1 MDNTFIY
8 YIMGG
13 AAGAFVIIILLY
25 YVLSKKMQT
34 SEYKKIQRLQQGT
47 KEKKFSSEVLFQKL
61 YLTYI
66 KIPFIKRY
74 VLKIRRRLEIINI
87 DDEYNT
93 RKGTAKILTKT
104 FAIVIPVMLV
114 TIIITSG
121 NYLLMSILLLFEL
134 FMIDTFIDGSVDKID
149 NNILK
154 EQIDFFSEIRHAY
167 HEYNMVEEAI
177 YQVSQDDE
185 KDISRQGEKIYEILI
200 SDDPETELE
209 KYYDIAPNNFL
220 KEFAGVSYLTKE
232 FGDRKV
238 DGASLYLKNVN
249 NITQEMQLEIL
260 KRDKLNYVFQ
270 SLSVISI
277 APVLLLEP
285 LKNWAISNFSFT
297 ASWYNGK
304 PGMIVQILIILITF
318 LSYIL
323 VRKLKDNGST
333 AMNTKNTENPWQA
346 KLYKNKI
353 IKKFVDLFIPKQGT
367 KECRKVQQML
377 KDAASPQK
385 MEWLYINRICLA
397 VVTFLA
403 SLIIFTQLHQVAI
416 NYIYTEPTTDYDI
429 IGGLSEKDEKKAM
442 EITKQDNV
450 FLDKFKGK
458 LNTTESQIKSAVAK
472 SKYYK
477 DAEDTE
483 IETAAKRIYDKL
495 QIVNS
500 EYMKWFELLL
510 AFVFAIIGYMA
521 PIGILMFQV
530 KMRQLEMEDEVMQFQ
545 TIILMLMRIE
555 RVNVEI
561 ILEWLERY
569 SNIFRP
575 SITKCVNNYE
585 AGAWEAL
592 EAMKEEITYLP
603 LIRIIE
609 SLQAAVEKIP
619 IKDAFDELDSERDYY
634 QEKRKESNDRLIK
647 RKGMIGKAIGFAPMV
662 SMFVGY
668 LIIPLVF
675 IGLTSMSSSF
685 QTMTASG
692 ATATG
697 GTAPK

>member
-1 MDNTFIY
+1 MDNNMIF

-13 AAGAFVIIILLY
+13 SAGLFVLIVLMYFI
-25 YVLSKKMQT
+25 LSKKMQK
-34 SEYKKIQRLQQGT
+34 SEYKRIQQLQQGT
-47 KEKKFSSEVLFQKL
+47 KENRFSLEILYQKL

-66 KIPFIKRY
+66 KIPVLKRY
-74 VLKIRRRLEIINI
+74 VMKLRRRLEIINI

-93 RKGTAKILTKT
+93 RKETAKILTKT
-104 FAIVIPVMLV
+104 LAILVPVVVITV
-114 TIIITSG
+114 IITSS
-121 NYLLMSILLLFEL
+121 NYLLMFILLMFEI
-134 FMIDTFIDGSVDKID
+134 FMIDTLIDGSVDKMD
-149 NNILK
+149 NKLLK

-167 HEYNMVEEAI
+167 HEFNMVEEAI

-185 KDISRQGEKIYEILI
+185 MNISRQGEKIYEILI

-209 KYYDIAPNNFL
+209 KYYDISPNSFL

-285 LKNWAISNFSFT
+285 LKAWAISNFSFT

-304 PGMIVQILIILITF
+304 AGMIVQILILLITF
-318 LSYIL
+318 VSYIL

-333 AMNTKNTENPWQA
+333 GINTKNTENPWQQ
-346 KLYKNKI
+346 KLYKKKI
-353 IKKFVDLFIPKQGT
+353 IKRFVDLFIPKQET
-367 KECRKVQQML
+367 KEHRKIGQLL
-377 KDAASPQK
+377 KDSASSLK
-385 MEWLYINRICLA
+385 IEWLYINRICA
-397 VVTFLA
+397 AIATCLA
-403 SLIIFTQLHQVAI
+403 SIVIFTQLHTIAI
-416 NYIYTEPTTDYDI
+416 NYIYTEPTTDYNI
-429 IGGLSEKDEKKAM
+429 IGMSEKDEKKAM
-442 EITKQDNV
+442 ELTEQDNKI
-450 FLDKFKGK
+450 LEQFKGNLK
-458 LNTTESQIKSAVAK
+458 AS
-472 SKYYK
+472 
-477 DAEDTE
+477 DAEIRRAIKKLDYYEEAKEEEIDTALE
-483 IETAAKRIYDKL
+483 RIKNKL
-495 QIVNS
+495 AVINT
-500 EYMKWFELLL
+500 EYLQWFEILL
-510 AFVFAIIGYMA
+510 AFVFAVVAYMA
-521 PIGILMFQV
+521 PIWILMFQV

-569 SNIFRP
+569 SNIFKAP
-575 SITKCVNNYE
+575 ITKCVNNYE

-592 EAMKEEITYLP
+592 EAMKDEVSYIP

-619 IKDAFDELDSERDYY
+619 IADAFDELDSEREYY
-634 QEKRKESNDRLIK
+634 KEKRKESNERLIK

-662 SMFVGY
+662 CMFVGY

-675 IGLTSMSSSF
+675 IGLTAMSSSF
-685 QTMTASG
+685 STLSANQL
-692 ATATG
+692 
-697 GTAPK
+697 

>member
-1 MDNTFIY
+1 MIY

-13 AAGAFVIIILLY
+13 SAAAFVLIIIV
-25 YVLSKKMQT
+25 YVILSKKMQK
-34 SEYKKIQRLQQGT
+34 SEYKQIQRLQQGT
-47 KEKKFSSEVLFQKL
+47 KANTFSTEILFQKL
-61 YLTYI
+61 YITYT

-74 VLKIRRRLEIINI
+74 ALKIRRRLEIINI

-104 FAIVIPVMLV
+104 LAILV
-114 TIIITSG
+114 PIMILTIILTSS
-121 NYLLMSILLLFEL
+121 NYLLMTILLLFEL

-167 HEYNMVEEAI
+167 HEFNMVEEAI

-185 KDISRQGEKIYEILI
+185 KNISRQGEKIYEILI
-200 SDDPETELE
+200 SDDPEMELE
-209 KYYDIAPNNFL
+209 KYYDIAPNSFL

-285 LKNWAISNFSFT
+285 LKNWAVSNFSFT

-304 PGMIVQILIILITF
+304 SGMIVQILILIITF
-318 LSYIL
+318 ISYIL

-333 AMNTKNTENPWQA
+333 SIDTKNTENPWQE
-346 KLYKNKI
+346 KLYKKKP
-353 IKKFVDLFIPKQGT
+353 IKKIVDLFIPKRGT
-367 KECRKVQQML
+367 KEYRKVTELL
-377 KDAASPQK
+377 KESASK
-385 MEWLYINRICLA
+385 LKIHWLYMNRICIA
-397 VVTFLA
+397 IVTFVA
-403 SLIIFTQLHQVAI
+403 SLMIFTQLHKIAI
-416 NYIYTEPTTDYDI
+416 NYVYTEPTTDYDV

-442 EITKQDNV
+442 EVTKQDNKI
-450 FLDKFKGK
+450 LDKFRGK
-458 LNTTESQIKSAVAK
+458 TKTTQDQIRKEIDK
-472 SKYYK
+472 LEYYAE
-477 DAEDTE
+477 AEDSE
-483 IETAAKRIYDKL
+483 KDTAAERVYKKL

-500 EYMKWFELLL
+500 EYLQWFELLL
-510 AFVFAIIGYMA
+510 ACVFTVIGYMS
-521 PIGILMFQV
+521 PIWILMFQV

-569 SNIFRP
+569 SNIFKAP
-575 SITKCVNNYE
+575 ISKCVNNYE

-592 EAMKEEITYLP
+592 EEMKDEITYVP

-634 QEKRKESNDRLIK
+634 QEKRKESNERLIK
-647 RKGMIGKAIGFAPMV
+647 KKGMIGKAIGFAPMV
-662 SMFVGY
+662 CMFVGY
-668 LIIPLVF
+668 LIVPLVF

-685 QTMTASG
+685 QSMTATKVS
-692 ATATG
+692 
-697 GTAPK
+697 K

>member
-1 MDNTFIY
+1 MDNKIIFML
-8 YIMGG
+8 MGG
-13 AAGAFVIIILLY
+13 SAAAFVIIILLY
-25 YVLSKKMQT
+25 VMISKKMQK
-34 SEYKKIQRLQQGT
+34 SEYRKIQKLQEGT
-47 KEKKFSSEVLFQKL
+47 KEKKFSSEILLQKL
-61 YLTYI
+61 YLTYV
-66 KIPFIKRY
+66 KIPFIRRY
-74 VLKIRRRLEIINI
+74 TLKIRRRLEIINI
-87 DDEYNT
+87 EDEYNT

-104 FAIVIPVMLV
+104 LCILV
-114 TIIITSG
+114 PIILITIILTKT
-121 NYLLMSILLLFEL
+121 NYLLMVILLLFEL

-154 EQIDFFSEIRHAY
+154 QQIDFFSEIRHAY

-177 YQVSQDDE
+177 YQVSQDEE
-185 KDISRQGEKIYEILI
+185 KEVSRQGEKIYEILI
-200 SDDPETELE
+200 SDDPEMELE
-209 KYYDIAPNNFL
+209 KYYDIAPNSFL

-285 LKNWAISNFSFT
+285 LKHWAISNFSFT
-297 ASWYNGK
+297 ASWYLGK
-304 PGMIVQILIILITF
+304 PGMIVQILILIITF
-318 LSYIL
+318 VSYVL

-333 AMNTKNTENPWQA
+333 GIDTKNTENPWQE
-346 KLYKNKI
+346 KLYKKKP
-353 IKKFVDLFIPKQGT
+353 IKKFVDLFIPKERT
-367 KECRKVQQML
+367 KEYRKIQQLL
-377 KDAASPQK
+377 KDSASKQK
-385 MEWLYINRICLA
+385 IQWLYINRILIS
-397 VVTFLA
+397 VITFFA
-403 SLIIFTQLHQVAI
+403 SIIIFTQMHIVAI
-416 NYIYTEPTTDYDI
+416 NYVYTEPTTDYDL
-429 IGGLSEKDEKKAM
+429 IGGLSEKDKKKAM
-442 EITKQDNV
+442 EVTERDNTI
-450 FLDKFKGK
+450 LDKFRGK
-458 LNTTESQIKSAVAK
+458 TKTTQKDILKAVEK
-472 SKYYK
+472 SKAFEEETDDEK
-477 DAEDTE
+477 SVAAE
-483 IETAAKRIYDKL
+483 RIFKKL

-500 EYMKWFELLL
+500 EYLKWFEILL
-510 AFVFAIIGYMA
+510 ACVFSVIGYMC
-521 PIGILMFQV
+521 PIWILYFQV
-530 KMRQLEMEDEVMQFQ
+530 KMRQLEMEDEVLQFQ

-569 SNIFRP
+569 SNIFKAP
-575 SITKCVNNYE
+575 ITKCVNNYE

-592 EAMKEEITYLP
+592 EQMKDEVSYLP
-603 LIRIIE
+603 FIRIIE

-619 IKDAFDELDSERDYY
+619 ITDAFDELDSERDYY

-662 SMFVGY
+662 CLFVGY

-685 QTMTASG
+685 SSMTA
-692 ATATG
+692 TNMQ
-697 GTAPK
+697 